1 MRMMMKNILTVDV
14 EEWFHPEALQHQFL
28 PETWDAQPSR
38 IVPLMERLLDLFDEQ
53 NARATFFVL
62 GWVAEHHPKLVRQL
76 VERGHEVATHSYGHR
91 MATKLEPKTFKDDL
105 LRSVK
110 ILQDITG
117 QDILGFRA
125 PTFSVTRQTFWVF
138 DVLAEAGLKYDSSIY
153 PIWHDRYGVPEAPRT
168 VFEVETRSGAKIV
181 EFPMPTLRIFGKN
194 FPFGGGGYLRL
205 FPLRFTTR
213 AIRRF
218 NKNGFPAIIYMH
230 PWEFDAQQPKVPLG
244 RLQSLRHYGN
254 IKRNLSKV
262 GYLLKTFEWT
272 NFKTYLSQIKNKPD
286 FEIKKLNIDAI

>member
-1 MRMMMKNILTVDV
+1 MMMKNILTVDV
-14 EEWFHPEALQHQFL
+14 EEWFHPEALQHQFP

-38 IVPLMERLLDLFDEQ
+38 IVPLMERLLDLFDER

-76 VERGHEVATHSYGHR
+76 AERGHEVATHSYGHR

-105 LRSVK
+105 LRSIK

-117 QDILGFRA
+117 RDVLGFRA
-125 PTFSVTRQTFWVF
+125 PTFSVTRQTLWVL

-153 PIWHDRYGVPEAPRT
+153 PIWHDRYGIPDAPRF

-205 FPLRFTTR
+205 FPLRFTTM

-244 RLQSLRHYGN
+244 RLQALRHYGN
-254 IKRNLSKV
+254 ISRNLSKV

-272 NFKTYLSQIKNKPD
+272 NFETYLSQIKNRPD